1 MSLDT
6 SARIT
11 LRRRSVRLL
20 EHAPWLLVGSLAAHA
35 VLLALPVSSSVIDL
49 RIYRDGSPNV
59 LTGQLYDFTFSSAQ
73 ETGGTALPF
82 TYPPFAALLFL
93 PLSLLPWIMV
103 RWAWQVV
110 CVACLWWLVR
120 SALRLVATG
129 RGEQYDKA
137 WQRRTLL
144 WTAAMAWIEPVR
156 TTMNFGQVNLVL
168 AAVVLAAIA
177 DGRHAVGGLA
187 TGLAAGIKLTPAVA
201 ALYFLA
207 TRRFAGAM
215 WSLAAF
221 GLTVGIGFLA
231 APTQSQ
237 RFWFHLL
244 GDAGR
249 IGTVWSVRNQS
260 LRGAVSRMLGGEAG
274 ISMYWLAAVLLAVA
288 LTGLAL
294 RASARSADA
303 LAAVVAVEI
312 LGLLIS
318 PISWSHHWVWVVPTL
333 IWLLHGPARH
343 HRVVL
348 VTTLVWVLAVGSYVI
363 SLLSLGEPSSWS
375 AHWYVTVL
383 GATYPACGLL
393 TLAVVAMAPRRSRHG
408 DGHPRLATRAPG
420 LATRAP

>member
-1 MSLDT
+1 MRLDT
-6 SARIT
+6 SARIS
-11 LRRRSVRLL
+11 LRRRPVRLL
-20 EHAPWLLVGSLAAHA
+20 DYAPWLLVGSLAAHA

-49 RIYRDGSPNV
+49 RIYRDGSPNL
-59 LTGQLYDFTFSSAQ
+59 LTGQLYDFTFSSAHD
-73 ETGGTALPF
+73 TGSTALPF
-82 TYPPFAALLFL
+82 TYPPFAALFFL

-103 RWAWQVV
+103 RWVWQVV

-120 SALRLVATG
+120 SALRLVAAG
-129 RGEQYDKA
+129 RGEQYDEA

-144 WTAAMAWIEPVR
+144 WTAAMAWIEPIR

-177 DGRHAVGGLA
+177 DGRPAVGGLA

-201 ALYFLA
+201 ALYFVA
-207 TRRFAGAM
+207 TRRFAGAT
-215 WSLAAF
+215 WSLVAF
-221 GLTVGIGFLA
+221 ALTVGIGFLA
-231 APTQSQ
+231 APTQSE

-249 IGTVWSVRNQS
+249 IGKVWSVRNQS
-260 LRGAVSRMLGGEAG
+260 LRGAVSRIMGGDSA
-274 ISMYWLAAVLLAVA
+274 ISIYWLVAVLLAVVLA
-288 LTGLAL
+288 GLAL
-294 RASARSADA
+294 RASARSADM

-312 LGLLIS
+312 LGLLVS

-343 HRVVL
+343 RGIVI
-348 VTTLVWVLAVGSYVI
+348 VTATVWLLAVGSYVI
-363 SLLSLGEPSSWS
+363 SLLSLGETSLWS

-393 TLAVVAMAPRRSRHG
+393 TLAVVVMAQRRSRR
-408 DGHPRLATRAPG
+408 P
-420 LATRAP
+420 